1 MTISAHT
8 SLSLIKLKI
17 HFFLSGHITTT
28 VYLFIFREEIKIDVG
43 YETSH
48 ICNTTIIN
56 IISKAKILTILGKVK
71 TKNLSVIIVGGQ

>member
-1 MTISAHT
+1 MTISAPT

-17 HFFLSGHITTT
+17 HFFCLVTLLLQFI
-28 VYLFIFREEIKIDVG
+28 YLFFREEIKIDVG

-71 TKNLSVIIVGGQ
+71 TKTSQSSL